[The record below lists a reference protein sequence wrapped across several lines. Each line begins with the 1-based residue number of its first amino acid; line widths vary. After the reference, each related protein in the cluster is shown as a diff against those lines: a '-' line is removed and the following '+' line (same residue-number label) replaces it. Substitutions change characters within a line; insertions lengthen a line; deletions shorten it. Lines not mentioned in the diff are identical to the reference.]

1 MQVGTPFPLLGSPA
15 AGEAQRCERGD
26 GEGPADVSTK
36 EQRVDVSGLGIA
48 AVGLVLCFFGA
59 RSIHIAVVASGF
71 ALGWLLADAFDA
83 TPLASLVF
91 GLVAAV
97 AAWALARLIFGL
109 ALFIVGALAGAVVG
123 AKLFAFLQQG
133 QGSVVLAVLFV
144 AATGFVA
151 GVATRRYRGTVLAA
165 ACSLGGAGLLLS
177 GLARAFPQ
185 TLGFLRRPETPAMA
199 ALGTLVWIVLAVLGW
214 ALQRRSA
221 RSADRPSR

>member
-1 MQVGTPFPLLGSPA
+1 MDVG
-15 AGEAQRCERGD
+15 
-26 GEGPADVSTK
+26 
-36 EQRVDVSGLGIA
+36 GLGIV
-48 AVGLVLCFFGA
+48 AVGLVLCFLGA
-59 RSIHIAVVASGF
+59 RSIHIALLASGF
-71 ALGWLLADAFDA
+71 ALGWLLADAFSA

-91 GLVAAV
+91 GLIAAL

-165 ACSLGGAGLLLS
+165 ACSLGGAGLVLS

-185 TLGFLRRPETPAMA
+185 TMGFLRTPQSPAMA
-199 ALGTLVWIVLAVLGW
+199 ALGTLIWIVLAVLGW
-214 ALQRRSA
+214 VLQRRSA
-221 RSADRPSR
+221 HSADGPSR